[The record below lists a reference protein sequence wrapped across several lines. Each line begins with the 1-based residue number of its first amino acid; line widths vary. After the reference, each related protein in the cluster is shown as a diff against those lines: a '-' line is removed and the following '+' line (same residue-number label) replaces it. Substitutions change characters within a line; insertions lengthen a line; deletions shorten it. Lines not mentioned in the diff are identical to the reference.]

1 MDRRADLVQAP
12 NVLSCRMR
20 PNIEA
25 QCTKSHKE
33 SNSADPGDCRYRL
46 LCPVM
51 GDYLRFS
58 RNLS

>member
-1 MDRRADLVQAP
+1 MDRHEDLVQAP
-12 NVLSCRMR
+12 NVLNGRMD
-20 PNIEA
+20 PNVEA

-33 SNSADPGDCRYRL
+33 SKSSDPGDCRCRL

-51 GDYLRFS
+51 GDYLGFS